1 MLTANTLSRAYIEDC
16 EHSPAEE
23 EVDHIHANHFLPV
36 SDHQLKEIQRERETT
51 CPSALQ
57 SLKNTILD
65 GFFDYLLAAIH
76 PLQISLKQLC

>member
-36 SDHQLKEIQRERETT
+36 SDHQLEEIQRERERDN
-51 CPSALQ
+51 L
-57 SLKNTILD
+57 SLNASELEKQNL
-65 GFFDYLLAAIH
+65 GWLLR
-76 PLQISLKQLC
+76 